1 MQTAI
6 VVYMRLL
13 QERKM
18 GEDHPVE
25 AAVRQGALHSG
36 GGTRDREAERVS
48 LPQRAPCT
56 CKHGDS
62 TISDPRKQPAEGTG
76 SLTSA
81 ACSKR
86 QISVPDV
93 DLNLS
98 TQQVDDEFDF
108 APWITSAPLIAML
121 VVRAES
127 SRDRQQISCR
137 VNLIRRITAGTK
149 DRRVLYLQY

>member
-62 TISDPRKQPAEGTG
+62 TISDPRKQPAEGTRHIDIG
-76 SLTSA
+76 CLQQA
-81 ACSKR
+81 ADLCSR
-86 QISVPDV
+86 CRSQ
-93 DLNLS
+93 
-98 TQQVDDEFDF
+98 
-108 APWITSAPLIAML
+108 L
-121 VVRAES
+121 VY
-127 SRDRQQISCR
+127 
-137 VNLIRRITAGTK
+137 TAG
-149 DRRVLYLQY
+149 RR